1 MKKQKLLLILKII
14 TTGYIVW
21 FLWHYI
27 KFIQN
32 SSFMTLYNN
41 ECTFL
46 DFLPLSYLFL
56 ALLAFCLTFQIL
68 TFFTKNRR
76 ILRNYLMVSLNVFIL
91 LSVHNLLQIIF
102 NNKSGLLL
110 ERSLLLNPIIPL
122 VSLVLIYWFTKGQ
135 NVDQPVDSK
144 PMATPTTTARIIFF
158 VVFFISILAVLFY
171 HSFLIYGVFSE
182 HGRLISE
189 YNCGD
194 YPARPGTI
202 PGSQSI

>member
-1 MKKQKLLLILKII
+1 MKKQKLLLIFKII

-21 FLWHYI
+21 FLWDYV

-32 SSFMTLYNN
+32 SSFLTLYHN

-46 DFLPLSYLFL
+46 DFWPLSYLFL
-56 ALLAFCLTFQIL
+56 VLLAFCLTFQIL
-68 TFFTKNRR
+68 TFFTKNQR
-76 ILRNYLMVSLNVFIL
+76 IFKNYLMVSLNVFIL

-102 NNKSGLLL
+102 NNKSGILF
-110 ERSLLLNPIIPL
+110 ERPLLLNPIIPL

-135 NVDQPVDSK
+135 NVDQPANSK
-144 PMATPTTTARIIFF
+144 PMATLTTTARITFF
-158 VVFFISILAVLFY
+158 VMFFISILVVLFY
-171 HSFLIYGVFSE
+171 HSFLVYGVFSE

-189 YNCGD
+189 YNCGA
-194 YPARPGTI
+194 YPAPPGVI